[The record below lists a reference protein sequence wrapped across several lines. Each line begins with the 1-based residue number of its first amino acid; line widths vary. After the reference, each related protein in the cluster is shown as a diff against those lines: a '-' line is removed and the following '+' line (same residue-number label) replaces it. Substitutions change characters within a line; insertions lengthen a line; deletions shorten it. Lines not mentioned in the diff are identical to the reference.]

1 MPVTT
6 SERRPLSDRI
16 ARGALVFGALICL
29 ILGLT
34 MAVMGGWLIVL
45 GGSFYYALAGIALCA
60 AGVQVL
66 RRREPQGVTLLSVV
80 VFASVIW
87 SIIEIHGKGWMPS
100 WGFDLAGRVGLLF
113 GLLIVMTVAVTTRA
127 RNEPGSSPTSARVLW
142 SALLAPVVAL
152 SGAVVIGVESQEP
165 RLKTQAPSTASG
177 PSNGTAAA
185 AATTPHGQ
193 GRATDNVP
201 RAADAAPGLAAQAD
215 APPTAGA
222 GMTAAGMAP
231 GRAAVQR
238 DAGEWTAYGGS
249 NLGQRFSMATQI
261 TPDNVAQLEPAWTF
275 RTHDMPPS
283 ERVFYAFQNTPLK
296 IDDTLYV
303 CSNSNQVFA
312 LDAASGE
319 PRWHY
324 DPELGA
330 KAMEPLFSVACRAVA
345 YHEDVS
351 DTPGAECPRRIL
363 LSTQDSRLIALD
375 AQTGALCAGF
385 GENGTVDLA
394 EGMGN
399 QAVGLSS
406 STSGPTIVGDRV
418 IVGQQVSDN
427 QREDAPS
434 GVVRA
439 YDVRT
444 GEFAWAW
451 DAKRVDRPQAP
462 LAEGEVWP
470 RGTPN
475 VWAVISADE
484 DLGLVYLPTG
494 NAANDHFGGHRT
506 AKDDEYTD
514 AVIAVDAQTGAM
526 RWHFRT
532 VDHDL
537 WDYDLGA
544 QPVVMDLDID
554 GQMRRVVLVGTKT
567 GSIFVVDAATGE
579 PLRPV
584 ERKPAPQGAVA
595 GDWTA
600 PTQPQSVYY
609 PNFAGAPGRDPER
622 IDASHAFGLTPI
634 DALMC
639 RVQFHRMRYDGIY
652 TPPTDEGLGML
663 LFPGTVGGLNWGGLS
678 VNPEQQILVTNHSRL
693 PNRVQLYPRDQVQD
707 QAIGDGGARPDQ
719 EIAPQAG
726 APYGVDRPMWLSP
739 LGVPCISPPWGYLAA
754 TDLRT
759 GDLLWS
765 QPLGTGYDIGPLGI
779 PTRVKLTI
787 GTPNIGGAVSTRS
800 GLTFIAAAQ
809 DNFLRAFDTRTGEL
823 LWEGRLPYAAQ
834 SGPMTY
840 EHDGRQYVAIAAGG
854 HARLETAV
862 GDALVVFAL
871 PQ

>member
-6 SERRPLSDRI
+6 SDRRPLSDRI
-16 ARGALVFGALICL
+16 ARGALLFGALMTL
-29 ILGLT
+29 LLGL
-34 MAVMGGWLIVL
+34 VMLGLGAWLIAL
-45 GGSFYYALAGIALCA
+45 GGSFYYALAGIALVVSGCLL
-60 AGVQVL
+60 L
-66 RRREPQGVTLLSVV
+66 RRREARGVALLSTT
-80 VFASVIW
+80 VFVTVIW
-87 SIIEIHGKGWMPS
+87 SLWEIHGKGWMPS

-113 GLLIVMTVAVTTRA
+113 GLLLVVTIPAMVLA
-127 RNEPGSSPTSARVLW
+127 RRLPDSSPASARVLG
-142 SALLAPVVAL
+142 SALLAPVVTL
-152 SGAVVIGVESQEP
+152 SAGVVIGAQSQAP
-165 RLKTQAPSTASG
+165 RLLVEAG
-177 PSNGTAAA
+177 P
-185 AATTPHGQ
+185 ATPAVGK
-193 GRATDNVP
+193 AM
-201 RAADAAPGLAAQAD
+201 PGD
-215 APPTAGA
+215 EV
-222 GMTAAGMAP
+222 

-238 DAGEWTAYGGS
+238 DATEWTAYGGS
-249 NLGQRFSMATQI
+249 NLGQRFSTAAQI
-261 TPDNVAQLEPAWTF
+261 TPQNVARLAPAWTF
-275 RTHDMPPS
+275 HTEDMPPS

-303 CSNSNQVFA
+303 CSNSNRVHA
-312 LDAASGE
+312 LDAGTGE
-319 PRWHY
+319 PRWAF
-324 DPELGA
+324 DPQVSAE
-330 KAMEPLFSVACRAVA
+330 AMEPLFSVACRAVA
-345 YHEDVS
+345 YHEDRS
-351 DTPGAECPRRIL
+351 PTPAAECSRRIL
-363 LSTQDSRLIALD
+363 LATQDSRLIALD
-375 AQTGALCAGF
+375 AQTGAVCEGF
-385 GENGTVDLA
+385 GEGGTVDLA

-406 STSGPTIVGDRV
+406 NTSGPTVVGDRV

-427 QREDAPS
+427 QRQDAPS

-444 GEFAWAW
+444 GAFAWAW
-451 DAKRVDRPQAP
+451 DARRTATPQAP
-462 LAEGEVWP
+462 LPDGEVWP

-475 VWAVISADE
+475 VWGVISADE
-484 DLGLVYLPTG
+484 SLGLVYLPTG

-506 AKDDEYTD
+506 PEDDEYTD
-514 AVIAVDAQTGAM
+514 AVIAVDAETGEM

-554 GQMRRVVLVGTKT
+554 GTLQRVVVIGTKT

-600 PTQPQSVYY
+600 PTQPQSVFY
-609 PNFAGAPGRDPER
+609 PNFSGAPGADPER
-622 IDASHAFGLTPI
+622 IDARHAFGLTPV
-634 DALMC
+634 DALLC
-639 RVQFHRMRYDGIY
+639 RVQFHRMRYEGIY

-663 LFPGTVGGLNWGGLS
+663 LFPGTIGGLNWGGLS
-678 VNPEQQILVTNHSRL
+678 INPEQQILVTNHSRL
-693 PNRVQLYPRDQVQD
+693 PNRVQLYPRDQVDD
-707 QAIGDGGARPDQ
+707 QAIGDGGKRPDQ

-739 LGVPCISPPWGYLAA
+739 LGVPCISPPWGYIAA

-759 GDLLWS
+759 GELLWS

-779 PTRVKLTI
+779 PTRLKLTI
-787 GTPNIGGAVSTRS
+787 GTPNVGGPVSTRS
-800 GLTFIAAAQ
+800 GLTFVAAAQ

-840 EHDGRQYVAIAAGG
+840 EHEGRQYVAVAAGG

-862 GDALVVFAL
+862 GDALMVFAL
-871 PQ
+871 PE